1 MGQWAAR
8 WTLQSGLFLLKTKG
22 TKSQQVELRGDGGEK
37 GQCSGFFTF
46 IFTFMKSES
55 DSSLV
60 FIAVIQSFV
69 SVLEE
74 GSMPKVLAIN
84 VLNFFQPLLQ

>member
-1 MGQWAAR
+1 MGQRVVR
-8 WTLQSGLFLLKTKG
+8 WTLQLGLLLKTKG
-22 TKSQQVELRGDGGEK
+22 TTSQQVELRGDGGER
-37 GQCSGFFTF
+37 GFSLSFSLS
-46 IFTFMKSES
+46 SES
-55 DSSLV
+55 ESGSSLV
-60 FIAVIQSFV
+60 FIAVIQLFV

>member
-1 MGQWAAR
+1 MEAR
-8 WTLQSGLFLLKTKG
+8 
-22 TKSQQVELRGDGGEK
+22 RGSAVGFSLS
-37 GQCSGFFTF
+37 CSLSSE
-46 IFTFMKSES
+46 SES

-60 FIAVIQSFV
+60 FIAVIQLFV

-74 GSMPKVLAIN
+74 GSMPKVVTIN

>member
-1 MGQWAAR
+1 MDPATRTLAEDQGDNESAGGAQGR
-8 WTLQSGLFLLKTKG
+8 W
-22 TKSQQVELRGDGGEK
+22 REK
-37 GQCSGFFTF
+37 GFSLSFSLSSE
-46 IFTFMKSES
+46 SES

-60 FIAVIQSFV
+60 FIAVIQLFV